1 MKKIIALAISALVLV
16 ACGSKQVGEPV
27 KKLADYM
34 EQAAK
39 VAISGETGDIDT
51 EAIEAELTAFL
62 DENAAYELTDADKD
76 YLVDRLYDVTV
87 SSGALEQLGE
97 AEKAMAEAAAKPAIK
112 EALNKFKTLGDL
124 KELNF

>member
-1 MKKIIALAISALVLV
+1 MKKFIALAISALVLV

-39 VAISGETGDIDT
+39 VAINGDAENIDT
-51 EAIEAELTAFL
+51 EAIEAELVAFL

-76 YLVDRLYDVTV
+76 FLVDRLYDVTV
-87 SSGALEQLGE
+87 SSGAL
-97 AEKAMAEAAAKPAIK
+97 
-112 EALNKFKTLGDL
+112 D
-124 KELNF
+124 